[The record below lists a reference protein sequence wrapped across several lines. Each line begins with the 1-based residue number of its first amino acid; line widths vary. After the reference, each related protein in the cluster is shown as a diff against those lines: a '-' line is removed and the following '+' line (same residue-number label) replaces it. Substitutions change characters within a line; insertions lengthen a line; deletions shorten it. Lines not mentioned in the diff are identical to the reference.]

1 MATMHHNSDPILK
14 LDVIIVGGGIGG
26 LATAYSLASA
36 GHTVTVLEA
45 VAVPG
50 EIGAGVQVASN
61 VTRILTRWGLGS
73 KLKEIAGRDKVESIL
88 INRYVNGETI
98 LRMPG
103 GDEAEKRYGAP
114 TYHVH
119 RADLYNM
126 LYELAKP
133 YITFRAGSRVTS
145 IDPSTPSVTLDSGEK
160 VTADV
165 IIGADG
171 IRSVVRDIVVGHPQ
185 KVKYTGDSAYRFIIP
200 AEDMLTDPDL
210 GSLVDKLC
218 VWAGPQKHI
227 VSYGIRGQKCINV
240 VACVEDEDEAAGY
253 SWSAQSDSDGMRAQF
268 SGWESRVIKLL
279 ALVKS
284 PHILKF
290 KLMDCAPLETWVHA
304 QGRVTLMGDACHPML
319 PYRAQGAAMAIED
332 AEVLGKLFS
341 HVTHHKQ
348 IPSLLKAY
356 ESIRFER
363 ATTTQRRSTESREFW
378 HLSDGAQQEARDA
391 RLRAGMEVQQALAKG
406 QIVASEKLSAVEHGR
421 KTRQAEDDEQYG
433 YDVGQETDKWWEE
446 NGARILSL
454 I

>member
-1 MATMHHNSDPILK
+1 MFTLPRLAEESVVWPLHIL
-14 LDVIIVGGGIGG
+14 
-26 LATAYSLASA
+26 LASA

-103 GDEAEKRYGAP
+103 GMKLKND
-114 TYHVH
+114 T
-119 RADLYNM
+119 
-126 LYELAKP
+126 
-133 YITFRAGSRVTS
+133 
-145 IDPSTPSVTLDSGEK
+145 GE
-160 VTADV
+160 
-165 IIGADG
+165 
-171 IRSVVRDIVVGHPQ
+171 P
-185 KVKYTGDSAYRFIIP
+185 
-200 AEDMLTDPDL
+200 
-210 GSLVDKLC
+210 
-218 VWAGPQKHI
+218 
-227 VSYGIRGQKCINV
+227 RGRKFINV
-240 VACVEDEDEAAGY
+240 AACAEDEDEAAGY
-253 SWSAQSDSDGMRAQF
+253 SWSAQNDSDGMRAQF

-290 KLMDCAPLETWVHA
+290 KLMDCVPLETWVHA
-304 QGRVTLMGDACHPML
+304 QGRVTLMGDACHPVL

-348 IPSLLKAY
+348 IPSLLRAY

-378 HLSDGAQQEARDA
+378 PRDGQVVGREWS
-391 RLRAGMEVQQALAKG
+391 ENF
-406 QIVASEKLSAVEHGR
+406 VAPLEKFCKVL
-421 KTRQAEDDEQYG
+421 
-433 YDVGQETDKWWEE
+433 
-446 NGARILSL
+446 
-454 I
+454 